1 MTEKK
6 DIWIILKIY
15 WEMRVVMEKSS
26 ELFPDGLHKE
36 GKLPRLNEWM
46 TKVMAE
52 RSGCSHTLKNRRRKK
67 S

>member
-26 ELFPDGLHKE
+26 ELFTDGLHKE
-36 GKLPRLNEWM
+36 GKLPRLWLRGLA
-46 TKVMAE
+46 V
-52 RSGCSHTLKNRRRKK
+52 HIL
-67 S
+67 